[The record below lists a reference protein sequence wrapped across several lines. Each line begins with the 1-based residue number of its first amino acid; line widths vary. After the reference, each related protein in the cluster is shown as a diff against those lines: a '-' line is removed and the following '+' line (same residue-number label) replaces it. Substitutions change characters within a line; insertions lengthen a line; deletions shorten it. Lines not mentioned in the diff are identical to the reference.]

1 MCLHIFRAQYH
12 LEADQ
17 HADALKDCNTV
28 LSLDKRCVAAYAL
41 RSRLNPIIDENENE
55 AKEGNE
61 GKEGEKKTEKDVEN
75 KVESEEERE
84 ASRIAKHLL
93 SAASDALAAFLVGGS
108 SDLSYASAAEEAARE
123 SCRAGARKIFEQR
136 RKVGSGES
144 SVLKYTVN
152 NTVDVADIEIKNT
165 TNNAGIEDDET
176 TNNSAGEG
184 NDLSGSSLPRA
195 WLVQSF
201 FASYSPLRT
210 SFGMQDIPP
219 EEEIFDDGEEG
230 DADALRD
237 TVKAMCRQHEENV
250 VSSSVIKS
258 TSDNENERSGVS
270 TTSVGGGDS
279 CSDGDIDEG
288 TNSRHTNTTHLPSP
302 PSHLSDSLPLD
313 PIGYWILRHLVARL
327 EGTLMPTDEELAAVR
342 ANDEKQKALG
352 YVETLGSWVGEAER
366 MWATLCAE
374 EVEES
379 KEEDG
384 DVCLF
389 GTESV
394 MKLQEMEDEK
404 KAVNSEID
412 AEYLSMLKSL
422 GIVLG
427 DESDATIGYQIGLRM
442 GGRGSVQCPTSSAHP
457 TQAVRT
463 SHDVLES
470 VRVEA
475 YSSMSDIEEG
485 LNQCVAGM
493 DLIRHE
499 SYTVKANTPS
509 TSTSSSTSMSK
520 DLAPINS
527 TISVPL
533 SAPPCAAF
541 SWCLRLL
548 RVPEV
553 EAVTGVTFSPVGVVL
568 NIDTL
573 VPPSRREEKSMQ
585 EKEKQ
590 EEKDDKDRKIEEE
603 KQFSDRNRSA
613 WSRPSGHHDCS
624 DDSDEDDEEED
635 WEDCDDDEEGE
646 EEVDGEGEDDDS
658 DVWEDCVEGDDEDDE
673 DEEEE
678 GELMKKDQRHTKIE
692 GDIESLLKSMRG
704 TNLGFNANA
713 NTGKKQKSG
722 GGEKKSI
729 NIEHDKV
736 AIKSDSATEVAIEV
750 KSDESNS
757 NDNKTKTKDISDLD
771 KNDDDIKVSIDDL
784 IKDESEIMSSPVAVV
799 EESATVHIS
808 DSPRASV
815 EIPNTAAAAVDS
827 ASSGS
832 VPATVVA
839 AEDMKIDDVK
849 VDDVKVDYMKVDTVV
864 DNTDTPIS
872 PLLSRHLHARLLS
885 LCSSIAYLAGDAIGA
900 VECLR
905 ASVQEN
911 AIAGVT
917 KL

>member
-1 MCLHIFRAQYH
+1 MCLHLFRAQYH

-55 AKEGNE
+55 TREGKE
-61 GKEGEKKTEKDVEN
+61 GKEGENKTEKDVEN

-84 ASRIAKHLL
+84 ASRIANHLL

-136 RKVGSGES
+136 RKVGSGKS

-201 FASYSPLRT
+201 FASYNPLRT

-250 VSSSVIKS
+250 TSSSVIKS
-258 TSDNENERSGVS
+258 TSDNENERGGVS
-270 TTSVGGGDS
+270 SGSVGGGGDS

-374 EVEES
+374 EVEEL
-379 KEEDG
+379 KEKDS

-404 KAVNSEID
+404 NAMNSEID

-457 TQAVRT
+457 TQAVR
-463 SHDVLES
+463 SSNDVLES

-485 LNQCVAGM
+485 LNQCVGGM
-493 DLIRHE
+493 DLVRHE

-520 DLAPINS
+520 DIAPMNS

-553 EAVTGVTFSPVGVVL
+553 AAVTGVTFSPVGVVL

-573 VPPSRREEKSMQ
+573 VPPSRREERGMQ

-590 EEKDDKDRKIEEE
+590 EEKDDKDRKVEEE

-613 WSRPSGHHDCS
+613 WSQPSGHRDCA
-624 DDSDEDDEEED
+624 DDSGEDEEEED

-646 EEVDGEGEDDDS
+646 EEEGDEEGEDDDS
-658 DVWEDCVEGDDEDDE
+658 DVWEDCVEGDDED
-673 DEEEE
+673 EEEE
-678 GELMKKDQRHTKIE
+678 EEEDEDNEEIMKKDQRHTKIE
-692 GDIESLLKSMRG
+692 GDIESLLKSMRE

-722 GGEKKSI
+722 GGEKRSV
-729 NIEHDKV
+729 NIEHDKT
-736 AIKSDSATEVAIEV
+736 AIKSDSATEVATDV
-750 KSDESNS
+750 KSDDSNS

-784 IKDESEIMSSPVAVV
+784 MKDDSEIKSSPVAVV
-799 EESATVHIS
+799 GESATVHIS
-808 DSPRASV
+808 DSPHASV
-815 EIPNTAAAAVDS
+815 EIPDTAAAVVDS

-832 VPATVVA
+832 VSATVVT

-849 VDDVKVDYMKVDTVV
+849 VDDVKVDTVV
-864 DNTDTPIS
+864 DNTDTTIS

-911 AIAGVT
+911 ATAGAT
-917 KL
+917 